1 MIKLVIENKFSDGQ
15 SFEYEDKIYD
25 VLACVTAS
33 RDLPVFDM
41 CIASH
46 AMHYGPM
53 CKGTMRSFLEHMKQ
67 VQEDDLS
74 YPIILNEDG
83 AIIDGRHR
91 FCKAILRGHKTI
103 KAVRF
108 DIDPIGVYTLIK
120 DDES

>member
-1 MIKLVIENKFSDGQ
+1 MIKLGIESKFDDGQ
-15 SFEYEDKIYD
+15 SFEYEGKTYD
-25 VLACVTAS
+25 VLACVAAS
-33 RDLPVFDM
+33 RDLIIFEM

-53 CKGTMRSFLEHMKQ
+53 CGDTMRSFLEHMKQ
-67 VQEDDLS
+67 VQEADLS

-91 FCKAILRGHKTI
+91 FCKAILEGHKTI

-108 DIDPIGVYTLIK
+108 DLDPVGIYTYT
-120 DDES
+120 DNN